1 MPQKQG
7 IIKRFNYKP
16 GKSKVSLAKSPKAPL
31 KKGEEKPFEYAPLP
45 KRDLSYIQ
53 FNNRPQEI
61 PYTTS
66 EWLLFSA
73 LHDKRPEDN
82 KKPLINRFSPKSKSL
97 MNKERIFKDLLRA
110 NIHPAFYTEA
120 LSFYVPFRNDM
131 YKIVDITGDLL
142 KMRNT
147 MPSKYQE
154 DDEIFVTTKSFI
166 EDIME
171 APENEANIVE
181 FEKRYISLEDIKE
194 IISRVEAGEN
204 FDEILPAYNGGY
216 KRGSNSMVVRQKSS
230 PQRKNS
236 KTTSP
241 DIDYSQH
248 QDDRRLK
255 TSTEIFNDYQ
265 IPLKYLEEPI
275 SDNSGSKWVFV
286 DVASDYYKSANF
298 DKVPK
303 LTFKWVSPFAHSF
316 AKDKELLRD
325 FDAQL
330 IHKWATEYNEK
341 AVEEALMVPHRSR
354 EKHLTD
360 KKALRDYL
368 TKITDKYVGNYEGNP
383 FPHLTCFM
391 SALCPLEYK
400 GTKYTISGQH
410 IEDPN
415 RLFLKPYGGN
425 STGNDNS
432 IDVPVENVI
441 KMAVLQMKKKPENF
455 KLESDGYYHQTDEVG
470 DENYMQWKLDPLKQI
485 RASLNPGKD
494 MKKIAGRADAF
505 ASQYA
510 K

>member
-1 MPQKQG
+1 MPQKQAN
-7 IIKRFNYKP
+7 KRFTYKP
-16 GKSKVSLAKSPKAPL
+16 GNRNVKLTKEPKVPL
-31 KKGEEKPFEYAPLP
+31 RKGDDKPFEYAPLP

-53 FNNRPQEI
+53 FHNRPQEI
-61 PYTTS
+61 PYTTD
-66 EWLLFSA
+66 EWLLFTG
-73 LHDKRPEDN
+73 LHDKHPEDG
-82 KKPLINRFSPKSKSL
+82 KKPLINRFSSKSKSL

-120 LSFYVPFRNDM
+120 LSFYVPYRDAM

-142 KMRNT
+142 RMKNT
-147 MPSKYQE
+147 MPSQVQE
-154 DDEIFVTTKSFI
+154 DDEILVTTKSFI

-171 APENEANIVE
+171 APENDANISE
-181 FEKRYISLEDIKE
+181 FARRYIPIEDIKE

-216 KRGSNSMVVRQKSS
+216 RRGSNSMVVRQKSS
-230 PQRKNS
+230 PQRKNG

-241 DIDYSQH
+241 EIDYPQY

-265 IPLKYLEEPI
+265 IPLKYLKEPI

-330 IHKWATEYNEK
+330 IHKWAKEYNEK
-341 AVEEALMVPHRSR
+341 AVEEALMTPHRSR

-360 KKALRDYL
+360 KKVLRDYL
-368 TKITDKYVGNYEGNP
+368 TKVTNDYDGMYQGRA

-391 SALCPLEYK
+391 GAKCPLTYA
-400 GTKYTISGQH
+400 GNSYVISGQH
-410 IEDPN
+410 IEDPAL
-415 RLFLKPYGGN
+415 LFLTPISLN
-425 STGNDNS
+425 STGMDRS
-432 IDVPVENVI
+432 IEVPLENVI
-441 KMAVLQMKKKPENF
+441 KMAIRQMTKNPENF
-455 KLESDGYYHQTDEVG
+455 ERKEDGFYYATDNYE
-470 DENYMQWKLDPLKQI
+470 DENYKAWKLDPLAQI
-485 RASLNPGKD
+485 RASLEPGKD
-494 MKKIAGRADAF
+494 KQKIAGRADAF

-510 K
+510 N